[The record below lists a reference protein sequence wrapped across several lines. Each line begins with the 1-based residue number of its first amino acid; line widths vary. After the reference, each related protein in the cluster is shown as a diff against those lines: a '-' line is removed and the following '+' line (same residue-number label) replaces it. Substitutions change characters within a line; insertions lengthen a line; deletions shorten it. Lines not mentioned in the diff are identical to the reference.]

1 MTVNVVNNNE
11 GNPYI
16 SYPARIIRKYDL
28 THDTR
33 YFQMRFVDPNL
44 ARTFDYKPGQFL
56 LMSIFGVGEAPF
68 SISSTP
74 SRPGLLE
81 LCIRKVGRFTSA
93 LFKLK
98 ENDVVGIRGPYGN
111 GFPIEQMEDFNLL
124 IVAGGLGAAPLR
136 SIILYALD
144 NRERF
149 RKIYFLYGA
158 RTPDDMLFR
167 DEFLE
172 LAKRDDIECLLTVDK
187 DDTGTWS
194 GYTGVVTELFKH
206 ISDINPNYTY
216 ATICGPPVM
225 YKYVIKELLKL
236 KVPKHQILMTLERR
250 MKCGIGKCG
259 HCAIEHIYTC
269 LDGPVFSYWD
279 VIHMKELI

>member
-1 MTVNVVNNNE
+1 MTVSILNDKK
-11 GNPYI
+11 NPYI
-16 SYPARIIRKYDL
+16 SQPARIIRKYDL
-28 THDTR
+28 TPDTR
-33 YFQMRFVDPNL
+33 YFQMRFVDSKL

-56 LMSIFGVGEAPF
+56 LMSMFGVGEAPF

-81 LCIRKVGRFTSA
+81 FCIRKVGRFTSA

-98 ENDVVGIRGPYGN
+98 ENDSVGIRGPYGN
-111 GFPIEQMEDFNLL
+111 GFPIEQMVDFNLL

-136 SIILYALD
+136 SIILYTLD

-158 RTPDDMLFR
+158 KTPADMLFR

-172 LAKRDDIECLLTVDK
+172 LARRGDIECFLTVDK
-187 DDTGTWS
+187 DDTGTWP

-206 ISDINPNYTY
+206 INDINPNYTY

-225 YKYVIKELLKL
+225 YKFVIKELLKL
-236 KVPKHQILMTLERR
+236 KIPKHQILMTLERR